1 MSIDLH
7 IHSTAS
13 DGSLTPSEILAL
25 ARQLNLRAIAI
36 TDHDT
41 VEGVKEALRCDSSP
55 FPQFLTGVEMST
67 QAPSGTSLSGSVHI
81 LGYGIDVD
89 DKPLDDI
96 LRKLQFSRANR
107 NPEIIGRLQAN
118 GLSLTYEELTDTF
131 QGVQIG
137 RPHIAQLLMEKGYV
151 ASINE
156 AFDRFLGTGKV
167 AYVEKYRVDC
177 RTAMSVIKN
186 AGGLPV
192 LAHPG
197 LLGLPQG
204 ALASF
209 VERLK
214 EFGLMGIEVYYPEHT
229 QEQMAYFTSLGDQLG
244 LLSTGG
250 TDFHGTVVPDIQ
262 LGIGTGDF
270 HVPYSVYEEMRR
282 VLSATIER

>member
-13 DGSLTPSEILAL
+13 DGSLTPSEIMAL
-25 ARQLNLRAIAI
+25 ARQLDLRAIAI

-41 VEGVKEALRCDSSP
+41 LEGVKEALRCDPPPSLL
-55 FPQFLTGVEMST
+55 FLTGVEMST
-67 QAPSGTSLSGSVHI
+67 QAPSGIPLSGSVHI

-89 DKPLDDI
+89 DKPLGDI

-107 NPEIIGRLQAN
+107 NPEIIERLQAS
-118 GLSLTYEELTDTF
+118 GMSLTYEELTDTF
-131 QGVQIG
+131 QGVQLG
-137 RPHIAQLLMEKGYV
+137 RPHIAQLMMEKGYV
-151 ASINE
+151 ASISE

-167 AYVEKYRVDC
+167 AYVDKYRVDC
-177 RTAMSVIKN
+177 LAAMSVIKN

-197 LLGLPQG
+197 LLGLSQET
-204 ALASF
+204 LASF
-209 VERLK
+209 VGLLK
-214 EFGLMGIEVYYPEHT
+214 ESGLMGIEIFYPEHT
-229 QEQMAYFTSLGDQLG
+229 PDQVAYLTALGEKLG

-250 TDFHGTVVPDIQ
+250 TDFHGAAVPDIQ

-270 HVPYSVYEEMRR
+270 HVPYSVYEDMRR
-282 VLSATIER
+282 ALSATIER

>member
-13 DGSLTPSEILAL
+13 DGSLTPTEILAL
-25 ARQLNLRAIAI
+25 ARRLNLRAIAI

-41 VEGVKEALRCDSSP
+41 LEGAREALQCDLPP
-55 FPQFLTGVEMST
+55 FLQFLTGVEMST
-67 QAPSGTSLSGSVHI
+67 QAPSGTPIFGSVHI
-81 LGYGIDVD
+81 LGYGIDVG
-89 DKPLDDI
+89 DKPLEDI
-96 LRKLQFSRANR
+96 LRKLQYSRANR
-107 NPEIIGRLQAN
+107 NPEIIRRLQAS
-118 GLSLTYEELTDTF
+118 GLALTYEELTDTF

-167 AYVEKYRVDC
+167 AYVDKYRVDC
-177 RTAMSVIKN
+177 LTAMSVIKN

-197 LLGLPQG
+197 LLDLPQR

-209 VERLK
+209 VEHLK

-229 QEQMAYFTSLGDQLG
+229 QEQMAYFSALGSQLG

-250 TDFHGTVVPDIQ
+250 TDFHGAVVPDIQ
-262 LGIGTGDF
+262 LGIGTGNF
-270 HVPYSVYEEMRR
+270 HVPYSVYEELRR
-282 VLSATIER
+282 VLGAKEK